1 MTYRKPIILIVDDAP
16 TNIKVLGQI
25 LIEDYEI
32 KVAPSGLKALDIV
45 QSTDPPDLI
54 LLDIMMPDMNGYDVC
69 EKLKSDPATAPIPVI
84 FVTTKSKEEDEARGF
99 DLGAVDYIPKPVMPT
114 VVKARVKTHLA
125 LKKARED
132 LKKQNLFLDEEVKKR
147 TNELLQSQIEILER
161 LGIASEYRDKETGHH
176 LHRMSNYCK
185 LLGESVGLTPE
196 INKNFTLASTM
207 HDLGKIGIPDTILH
221 KPAKLSREE
230 FEVMKTH
237 TTIGAGLLAGSNSRI
252 LQTAEIIALTHHER
266 WDGSGYPNGLS
277 GEDIPLVGRISGI
290 ADVFDALISNR
301 PYKTGWPFEKAIE
314 EIERCSGSHFDP
326 RLVQKFLALKS
337 ILKKIILDFT

>member
-1 MTYRKPIILIVDDAP
+1 MNDRKAVILIVDDAP
-16 TNIKVLGQI
+16 ANIKVLGQI
-25 LIEDYEI
+25 LMDEYVI
-32 KVAPSGLKALDIV
+32 KAAPNGLKALEIARLN
-45 QSTDPPDLI
+45 DPPDLI
-54 LLDIMMPDMNGYDVC
+54 LLDIMMPEMDGFEVC
-69 EKLKSDPATAPIPVI
+69 GKLKSDASTGSIPII
-84 FVTTKSKEEDEARGF
+84 FVTAQSQEEDEARGF
-99 DLGAVDYIPKPVMPT
+99 DLGAVDYIQKPISAP

-125 LKKARED
+125 LKKAREE
-132 LKKQNLFLDEEVKKR
+132 LKIQNIYLDEEVKRR
-147 TNELLQSQIEILER
+147 TNELMQSQIEILER
-161 LGIASEYRDKETGHH
+161 LGMASEYRDEETGHH
-176 LHRMSNYCK
+176 LHRMSTYCK
-185 LLGESVGLTPE
+185 LLGESVGLTTE

-252 LQTAEIIALTHHER
+252 LQTAEIIALTHHEK

-301 PYKTGWPFEKAIE
+301 PYKTGWPFEKAID

-326 RLVQKFLALKS
+326 RLVRKFLELKTT
-337 ILKKIILDFT
+337 LHKFVLDFT